1 VNALRRRLLG
11 LAALAA
17 ILAIV
22 VGLPL
27 VLLAV
32 GANPFADD
40 VSWTDL
46 NRPDDGS
53 LALAAVKVIAWIAWA
68 VLTVALIV
76 EIVAQLRGIRAPR
89 LPGLAVPQGWA
100 QGLVG
105 AAVALFAA
113 AGPVAVGTS
122 PATAVP
128 IATVELAAVSADID
142 RSAATGSARS
152 QSEAKERAATATVA
166 YTVQPNDS
174 LWAIAEK
181 HLGDGRRYTEL
192 VDLNADLLGGKAD
205 FLKPG
210 WVLTLP
216 AAPESPAAAP
226 PRTVTVQ
233 PGDSL
238 SSIAAT
244 ELGDSARY
252 REIFDAS
259 TGVVQPGGARMK
271 DPDLIR
277 PGWTLVIPT
286 ATGDHGEPD
295 ASRAPKKPQPEAP
308 ATAKPNPES
317 APPVATRHTGEA
329 QHAEAVEVA
338 EPAEEPAIADFGESD
353 PDDTWKVATGSGIGT
368 ILAAA
373 AIAVVARR
381 RGAQQRRRKPG
392 QSIPVPEGSAADLEQ
407 ELRMAADE
415 LAVQTVD
422 DALRGLARQCSK
434 AGEPLPGV
442 RAARLTIDRFELYLE
457 EPERLPAP
465 WRDLGEG
472 AIWALDAGT
481 ALTSDSASTS
491 VVPAPYPALVTIGH
505 DDDAGHIFLNLERI
519 GSLGITGIE
528 ADARAIIAALTFELA
543 TSVWADDLQV
553 TVVGWF
559 SDVEGVLRSGRIR
572 WVPTIDRLLD
582 HLAQRADA
590 DRQAIAEA
598 GVRDLGAARAAG
610 LVPDA
615 WTPEIVVVA
624 DFLTETQKST
634 LATLTAQT
642 PRVAIA
648 AITSGVSVGPWTL
661 RTSPGTI
668 RATLDPIDMP
678 LTPQRLALEQ
688 YDDLLGLV
696 ALADP
701 SDLHGDGDSEPSVAQ
716 IEALAP
722 VPTPDPDGDDDDAPD
737 RDGTAPATPSAP
749 RIVVLGPVD
758 LLGATG
764 TVEDSRKARLLE
776 LAAYLALHPN
786 ATAPAIDDALWPDR
800 RSEDNLNTRNT
811 ATSKLR
817 RWFGQDESGRDY
829 LPRHAAGSGYGFA
842 EDVTSDVGD
851 WDALIAGDPLN
862 ASTEHLE
869 AALELVRGIPFE
881 GTHRR
886 RYAWSEP
893 IRQRLVSEVVD
904 ASYALT
910 KRRLM
915 EGHWRGAEAA
925 VVVGLLVDPAQE
937 ALWRLRILAAHES
950 RNPAAE
956 AEAIDRLLAI
966 TEALEADL
974 EPETEQLLAELK
986 NPGGPSKTRLRAL

>member
-1 VNALRRRLLG
+1 MNALRRRLLG

-22 VGLPL
+22 VGLPI

-32 GANPFADD
+32 GANPFAEG

-53 LALAAVKVIAWIAWA
+53 LALAVIKMIAWIAW
-68 VLTVALIV
+68 VILTVALLV
-76 EIVAQLRGIRAPR
+76 EVFAQLRGIRAPR

-113 AGPVAVGTS
+113 AGPVAS
-122 PATAVP
+122 SATAVP
-128 IATVELAAVSADID
+128 LATVEPAVVGADID

-152 QSEAKERAATATVA
+152 QSDAKERAETATVA
-166 YTVQPNDS
+166 YRVQPNDS

-181 HLGDGRRYTEL
+181 HLGDGHRYTEL

-205 FLKPG
+205 FLEPG

-216 AAPESPAAAP
+216 AAPESPAATS

-238 SSIAAT
+238 SSIAAA
-244 ELGDSARY
+244 ELGDSQRY

-259 TGVVQPGGARMK
+259 TSVVQPDGTRLN
-271 DPDLIR
+271 DPDLIH

-286 ATGDHGEPD
+286 ETKDGGEPVS
-295 ASRAPKKPQPEAP
+295 AQAPEKPQPEAP
-308 ATAKPNPES
+308 VAAQPTPEP
-317 APPVATRHTGEA
+317 ALPVVTGDA
-329 QHAEAVEVA
+329 QDPEAVEAGQASAIDDVD
-338 EPAEEPAIADFGESD
+338 EPES
-353 PDDTWKVATGSGIGT
+353 DDTWRVATGSGIGS

-381 RGAQQRRRKPG
+381 RGTQQRRRRPG
-392 QSIPVPEGSAADLEQ
+392 QSIPMPEGSAADLEQ

-422 DALRGLARQCSK
+422 DALRGLARQCSD

-442 RAARLTIDRFELYLE
+442 RAVRLTVDRFELYLE

-465 WRDLGEG
+465 WRDLGDG

-481 ALTSDSASTS
+481 ALTPMDSDG
-491 VVPAPYPALVTIGH
+491 VIPAPYPALVTIGH

-519 GSLGITGIE
+519 GSLGVTGTE
-528 ADARAIIAALTFELA
+528 ADARAIIAALTLELA

-582 HLAQRADA
+582 QLGERADV
-590 DRQAIAEA
+590 DRQAIADA
-598 GVRDLGAARAAG
+598 GVRDLSAARAAG

-624 DFLTETQKST
+624 DFMTETQKSA
-634 LATLTAQT
+634 LATLTAQG

-648 AITSGVSVGPWTL
+648 AITSGVSVGQWTV
-661 RTSPGTI
+661 RTSPGTT

-701 SDLHGDGDSEPSVAQ
+701 SDLHGDGDLEPSVAQ
-716 IEALAP
+716 VEALAHMP
-722 VPTPDPDGDDDDAPD
+722 ASDPDGDDDGAPD
-737 RDGTAPATPSAP
+737 RDGTAPATLSAP
-749 RIVVLGPVD
+749 RLVVLGPVD
-758 LLGATG
+758 LIGAAG

-817 RWFGQDESGRDY
+817 RWVGQDEAGLDY
-829 LPRHAAGSGYGFA
+829 LPRHTGGSGYGFA

-862 ASTEHLE
+862 ASTEHLD
-869 AALELVRGIPFE
+869 AALQLVRGFPFE

-893 IRQRLVSEVVD
+893 IRQRLVSEIVD

-910 KRRLM
+910 KHRLM
-915 EGHWRGAEAA
+915 EGRWRAAEAA

-950 RNPAAE
+950 RNPVAE

-966 TEALEADL
+966 TEALDADL

-986 NPGGPSKTRLRAL
+986 SPGGPNKTQLRAL